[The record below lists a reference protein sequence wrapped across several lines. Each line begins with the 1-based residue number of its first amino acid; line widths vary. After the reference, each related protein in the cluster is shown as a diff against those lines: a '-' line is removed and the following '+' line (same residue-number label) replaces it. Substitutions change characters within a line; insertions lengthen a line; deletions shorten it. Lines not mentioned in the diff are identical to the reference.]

1 MSVLRQFRPN
11 AQQTRKLPWF
21 VPSLTPTRLA
31 VGLRQKHLNRFY
43 SIFAP
48 RPFGQL
54 RVPRF
59 LPALE
64 QTNSKEET
72 RLRILAVYI
81 EFGPCKENSGRF
93 FCRPVTTRLPRQ
105 LPVFPVPAFAETSEN
120 TVRSAPNKVDGMAVL
135 KAVNW

>member
-1 MSVLRQFRPN
+1 
-11 AQQTRKLPWF
+11 
-21 VPSLTPTRLA
+21 
-31 VGLRQKHLNRFY
+31 RQKHLNRFY

-72 RLRILAVYI
+72 RLHKFRQNTPNWARVKKIL
-81 EFGPCKENSGRF
+81 ENIFATVGR
-93 FCRPVTTRLPRQ
+93 
-105 LPVFPVPAFAETSEN
+105 
-120 TVRSAPNKVDGMAVL
+120 
-135 KAVNW
+135 